1 MEPISKLPWQ
11 VYEELKDAQI
21 QEARKAEISPLHA
34 QLLYNR
40 GVKTAEAMRL
50 FLTARYNQ
58 TPDPH
63 TLIDMPRALERIQY
77 ALDHGEHITVYGDY
91 DADGVT
97 SSALLTRALRTLKRP
112 GREGIDTRSA
122 KGAIMDV
129 DKIVGQPLADKSAV
143 GGDQSAPTVLLEE
156 FVNEHNRPLR
166 APTLDYYIPSRLTEG
181 CGLNIAA
188 LDLLKARGT
197 SLIITTDCASSDVTQ
212 VEYAKSLGIDVI
224 ITDHHHPPEKRPD
237 AYAMINPWRP
247 DCTYNER
254 YLCGVGI
261 AFKLTQALYRAY
273 GRSVEEEQDLL
284 DLVAVGTIADVAQL
298 LGENHTLVRLGM
310 ERLNQ
315 TQKPGLLALMR
326 KASLQAGRIR
336 ERDIGYALA
345 PRINAAGRMK
355 HASTAFQLLTTD
367 SDEEAAYYA
376 DELEELNMLR
386 QRQTEELMNAARE
399 QARDQV
405 NNQVVLVS
413 GEDWHEG
420 IIGLVAGRLAEEI
433 KRPVLV
439 LSKGAEFSRGSA
451 RSREGFN
458 IIYALQDCAYLL
470 ERFGGHSQAAGFTIA
485 NNRVEELRQH
495 LLEWK
500 GRDAPPASITVG
512 DVEIP
517 DLTGVVTEQES
528 IPPVSMQMVDL
539 VFRKPG
545 RINYET
551 YKKIRLLSPF
561 GAANPEPVFKMEN
574 LRLLSYW
581 ASGIDGRNLR
591 LKLGA
596 NGVVF
601 EALFIRG
608 GTQTQMQSL
617 NGVSRVNVIFRLEP
631 AWNPT
636 DGESTKDIRLR
647 VLEVEP
653 G

>member
-1 MEPISKLPWQ
+1 
-11 VYEELKDAQI
+11 
-21 QEARKAEISPLHA
+21 
-34 QLLYNR
+34 
-40 GVKTAEAMRL
+40 
-50 FLTARYNQ
+50 
-58 TPDPH
+58 
-63 TLIDMPRALERIQY
+63 
-77 ALDHGEHITVYGDY
+77 
-91 DADGVT
+91 
-97 SSALLTRALRTLKRP
+97 
-112 GREGIDTRSA
+112 
-122 KGAIMDV
+122 
-129 DKIVGQPLADKSAV
+129 
-143 GGDQSAPTVLLEE
+143 
-156 FVNEHNRPLR
+156 
-166 APTLDYYIPSRLTEG
+166 
-181 CGLNIAA
+181 
-188 LDLLKARGT
+188 
-197 SLIITTDCASSDVTQ
+197 
-212 VEYAKSLGIDVI
+212 
-224 ITDHHHPPEKRPD
+224 
-237 AYAMINPWRP
+237 MINPWRP